1 MNLYQSSMRFKGL
14 KRLQGK
20 FRKTNTENLRVVKY
34 VTPEHTGKIHKNE
47 FNRKFDIRSLFKPY
61 IIVSILLILIVI
73 GSAIYFYVKR
83 DKYIL
88 KNISTIGIVRID
100 KSKMDELLNRNIGQN
115 IFLTFP
121 SQIEAEIYK
130 DFYLVKEVKVEK
142 KFPDSLLVDISEKKI
157 KYFVGNEK
165 NTSIWDEES
174 KLIKK
179 DDGNIEALSSDAIKI
194 LAGAYNLDE
203 VPISPEL
210 ALQKNEALLSKDE
223 KQKVKKLDNIDKNIA
238 SYRINKLKEVYTNT
252 YKEIKDKYVIPLR
265 SKNTFQLDEVFVSGN
280 FEEEDIKT
288 VIQKLNTFKS
298 SFDTNSINID
308 AIIFNDR
315 KRMLI
320 LSDNKFIKLESS
332 IDMEKEAKALKAI
345 LDNLKSTNSN
355 YTEITITGDKAVVI

>member
-1 MNLYQSSMRFKGL
+1 MNLYQSSMRFNSI

-34 VTPEHTGKIHKNE
+34 SPSEHKANVHKGT

-61 IIVSILLILIVI
+61 IIVSILLILAVI
-73 GSAIYFYVKR
+73 GSAIYFYIKR

-88 KNISTIGIVRID
+88 KNISTIGVNRID
-100 KSKMDELLNRNIGQN
+100 KGKLDEMLNRNLGQN

-121 SQIEAEIYK
+121 SQIEADLYK

-142 KFPDSLLVDISEKKI
+142 KFPDSLMVDISEKKI

-165 NTSIWDEES
+165 NTSIWDEDLI
-174 KLIKK
+174 LIKK
-179 DDGNIEALSSDAIKI
+179 DDGNIEGLSSDAIKI

-252 YKEIKDKYVIPLR
+252 YTEIKDKFVTPLR

-280 FEEEDIKT
+280 FEESDIKI
-288 VIQKLNTFKS
+288 VIQKLNTFKQ
-298 SFDTNSINID
+298 SFDTKSINID

-332 IDMEKEAKALKAI
+332 IDMEKQAKALKAI
-345 LDNLKSTNSN
+345 LDNLRSTNSN
-355 YTEITITGDKAVVI
+355 YTEITITGDKAVVL

>member
-1 MNLYQSSMRFKGL
+1 MRFNSI

-20 FRKTNTENLRVVKY
+20 FRKTNIENLRVVKY
-34 VTPEHTGKIHKNE
+34 SPSEHKVNSHKGE
-47 FNRKFDIRSLFKPY
+47 FNRRFDIRSLFKPY
-61 IIVSILLILIVI
+61 IIVSILLILAVI
-73 GSAIYFYVKR
+73 GSSIYFYVKR

-88 KNISTIGIVRID
+88 KNISITGVNRID
-100 KSKMDELLNRNIGQN
+100 RTKLDELLNRNVGQN

-121 SQIEAEIYK
+121 SQIETEIYK
-130 DFYLVKEVKVEK
+130 DFYLVREVKVEK
-142 KFPDSLLVDISEKKI
+142 KFPDSLMVEISEKKI

-179 DDGNIEALSSDAIKI
+179 EDGNIEGLSSDAVKI

-223 KQKVKKLDNIDKNIA
+223 KQKIKKLDNIDKNIA
-238 SYRINKLKEVYTNT
+238 SYRVNKLKEVYTNT
-252 YKEIKDKYVIPLR
+252 YSEIKDKFVTPLR
-265 SKNTFQLDEVFVSGN
+265 SKNTFQLEEVFVSGN
-280 FEEEDIKT
+280 FTDSDIKI
-288 VIQKLNTFKS
+288 VIDKLNTFKS
-298 SFDTNSINID
+298 SFDTNSIKID

-345 LDNLKSTNSN
+345 LDNLKSTNSS
-355 YTEITITGDKAVVI
+355 YTEITITGDKAVVL